1 MARGSTKLIASA
13 PGPKNSKAL
22 LWIVIVLASA
32 WLSERHSLRT
42 KVREFLVDFLS
53 GGIENNRNGGP
64 FLVRHGG
71 KMTWVLTAS
80 AVLLLYKSR
89 LNSKMDADEESWIRG
104 ELAKQRDRLEGVL
117 AFADTKLKEVTAK
130 RQRARLRSRGSI
142 TTRSDAGSETSRQP
156 SNLASSTSE
165 STSAASTA
173 AMVEAGSSEAD
184 SSLPPIMAAAAAAVG
199 EDPKLYEDSH
209 VNNGVTSLHRSS
221 KPENVDYKEEN
232 SDAVEPSDAISDDQ
246 DSGDSAS
253 VEDDGEDSEAA
264 EHEDENVVDVAVIID
279 ATEDVA
285 QFDRSDPLVHQG
297 LLGASRA
304 VCHNI
309 LHLGEL
315 DDLVD
320 PEKSASALTSST
332 ASKLIEQLEFEEEIF
347 EHADTFRLDKG
358 PYREAMREAVQ
369 KAKHVIRLRRTNQ
382 IIKTLVLL
390 ERAKTQLPYMVVSG
404 ILSIVH
410 GSIYAL
416 RAHYMSQ
423 VMTLAY
429 ERTTAAAAGAAGAMR
444 IRETIQTLFMLEI
457 LGLISDFVSTKTKS
471 MGRRQFVLKLKTD
484 LFRSLITQDVK
495 YFETHDLYEA
505 RQVIGNT
512 DYTCLSL
519 FDLPIDTIQNVSSMS
534 ASALMLW
541 HKNHKLST
549 FMAVMLPLRVLV
561 SELLYKVQYQIESS
575 MLTAQVTNFSD
586 VWTILVNP
594 TGLRTLRCFGR
605 EPLETAMFSQGLKVK
620 DRSNDRVTLLYNIFE
635 ILRSLVDNSVEIAA
649 LWYGGTLASRGELDV
664 SDLASFT
671 STASYAFE
679 RGRAVFYQFRS
690 LFSNN
695 GIVDSAE
702 KMYDLLNHQ
711 PGIGIDSPP
720 ISEMPSDEDSV
731 NWSVAFE
738 NVTFAYPKRPQ
749 VKALTNVSF
758 EIEEGEQVG
767 ILGESGCGKS
777 TLISLVM
784 RLYDPDAGSVKVGGR
799 CIKEWNPLWLRR
811 HIAIVSQDIY
821 LPFRTVKENLAYGLF
836 DVPIKDKHKRD
847 EEMRAALRMARCEDL
862 FFDTKRFPQQWH
874 TDIGRNGA
882 DLSGGE
888 RQRLCI
894 ARAILAKPRIL
905 ILDEATS
912 ALDEESQ
919 YQVQEAI
926 QALYEQSGRRLSIL
940 SVAHRISNFR
950 HVDRLIVL
958 DKGRVVEQ
966 GRASELVKR
975 KDGIFA
981 NYVTRATIN
990 FDGEGDNSTPSEAQQ
1005 KLVAAAKQIMM
1016 SAEEE
1021 NSDEAE
1027 RNDASSVSSSASSS
1041 QPGQAASPSEKSDTQ
1056 KTKPLPPALMKPT
1069 INNLYEEDKERKSCS
1084 PADDKEDNVHSSAK
1098 ARANIVSD
1106 GGSQ

>member
-1 MARGSTKLIASA
+1 MARGTLIAASPEPQKRPQA
-13 PGPKNSKAL
+13 LFWAAAALATVWALRRPTWRAKLADIIMSDPDAGPHGS
-22 LWIVIVLASA
+22 
-32 WLSERHSLRT
+32 
-42 KVREFLVDFLS
+42 
-53 GGIENNRNGGP
+53 GP
-64 FLVRHGG
+64 FLVRN
-71 KMTWVLTAS
+71 KAKLTWSLAATA
-80 AVLLLYKSR
+80 LLLIYKSR
-89 LNSKMDADEESWIRG
+89 LNSKMDADEESWIMG

-117 AFADTKLKEVTAK
+117 AFADSKLKEVTAK
-130 RQRARLRSRGSI
+130 RARRRTRSRGSVSSAASRLKTDSPVAAAVAKATVAAMPATPQDSNSAPAATVSPALTAATAAGNTEGAPRDASNGTFSD
-142 TTRSDAGSETSRQP
+142 TTTTLNESDLVQQPNSLAVGSQTDTDKPNEEEARTNEKETEMDNEESEETKSSDDNDASTSKEDESDAGSD
-156 SNLASSTSE
+156 
-165 STSAASTA
+165 
-173 AMVEAGSSEAD
+173 AD
-184 SSLPPIMAAAAAAVG
+184 
-199 EDPKLYEDSH
+199 
-209 VNNGVTSLHRSS
+209 
-221 KPENVDYKEEN
+221 
-232 SDAVEPSDAISDDQ
+232 
-246 DSGDSAS
+246 
-253 VEDDGEDSEAA
+253 AA

-285 QFDRSDPLVHQG
+285 QFDRNDPLVHQG

-315 DDLVD
+315 DDIAD
-320 PEKSASALTSST
+320 PAKSASALTSAT
-332 ASKLIEQLEFEEEIF
+332 ASKLIEQLEFEEEILD
-347 EHADTFRLDKG
+347 HADTFRLDKG

-369 KAKHVIRLRRTNQ
+369 RAKHVIRLRRKNQ

-390 ERAKTQLPYMVVSG
+390 ERAKSQFPYMIVSG
-404 ILSIVH
+404 LLSVVH

-416 RAHYMSQ
+416 RTHYMSQ

-429 ERTTAAAAGAAGAMR
+429 EQVGAAGSGPQR
-444 IRETIQTLFMLEI
+444 IRENIQTLFMLEI
-457 LGLISDFVSTKTKS
+457 LGLLSEFVSTKTKS
-471 MGRRQFVLKLKTD
+471 MGRRKFVLKLKTD
-484 LFRSLITQDVK
+484 LFRSLITQDIK

-519 FDLPIDTIQNVSSMS
+519 FDLPIDTIQNLSSMS

-541 HKNHKLST
+541 HKNRRLSG
-549 FMAVMLPLRVLV
+549 FMAVMLPLRVIV
-561 SELLYKVQYQIESS
+561 SELLYKVQYQVESS

-594 TGLRTLRCFGR
+594 SGLRTLRSFGR

-679 RGRAVFYQFRS
+679 RGRSIFYQFRG

-702 KMYDLLNHQ
+702 KMYDLLNNK
-711 PGIGIDSPP
+711 PGIGIDAPP
-720 ISEMPSDEDSV
+720 LASMPTDDNTVS
-731 NWSVAFE
+731 WSVDFE
-738 NVTFAYPKRPQ
+738 HVTFAYPKRPQ
-749 VKALTNVSF
+749 VKALADVSF
-758 EIEEGEQVG
+758 SIGEGEQVG

-777 TLISLVM
+777 TLISLVLRM
-784 RLYDPDAGSVKVGGR
+784 YDTDAGCIRVGGR
-799 CIKEWNPLWLRR
+799 PIASWNPLWLRR
-811 HIAIVSQDIY
+811 RIAIVSQDIY
-821 LPFRTVKENLAYGLF
+821 LPFRTVKENLTYGLF
-836 DVPIKDKHKRD
+836 DAPATDKRRRD

-874 TDIGRNGA
+874 TDIGRDGA

-926 QALYEQSGRRLSIL
+926 QALYEQSGRRLTIL

-966 GRASELVKR
+966 GKASDLVKR

-981 NYVTRATIN
+981 NYVNRATLN
-990 FDGEGDNSTPSEAQQ
+990 FDGEPAEGEPSEN
-1005 KLVAAAKQIMM
+1005 LLAAAKQVMENSASDPTPHREDAQM
-1016 SAEEE
+1016 ENGKSANTQAEENGKGKSGHTDARE
-1021 NSDEAE
+1021 NGKIPSGTEAE
-1027 RNDASSVSSSASSS
+1027 EHVSSSAN
-1041 QPGQAASPSEKSDTQ
+1041 AS
-1056 KTKPLPPALMKPT
+1056 
-1069 INNLYEEDKERKSCS
+1069 
-1084 PADDKEDNVHSSAK
+1084 
-1098 ARANIVSD
+1098 
-1106 GGSQ
+1106 